1 MNNSRGKSI
10 RNVIGSVLASVPFMI
25 ATSPAQACTTEAYL
39 GSVCMTAGNYCP
51 KGTVEAAGQLVAIAE
66 NQALFAV
73 MGTAYGGDGRTN
85 FGMPDLRGRTPVGA
99 GAGQSPGL
107 TLVRQGQ
114 KRGVETV
121 TLQQSQMPSHTH
133 SLNALPVDAT
143 GNVEP
148 DAWLANTRIP
158 ASREATT
165 PAATYASS
173 GSATM
178 LNSGSIGTSGG
189 GRAIDNL
196 PPQLGMRYCIVTDG
210 LFPPRD

>member
-1 MNNSRGKSI
+1 
-10 RNVIGSVLASVPFMI
+10 
-25 ATSPAQACTTEAYL
+25 
-39 GSVCMTAGNYCP
+39 
-51 KGTVEAAGQLVAIAE
+51 AA

-99 GAGQSPGL
+99 GQPSGL
-107 TLVRQGQ
+107 IPVRQGQ

-148 DAWLANTRIP
+148 GAWLANTRIP
-158 ASREATT
+158 ALRETTT

-189 GRAIDNL
+189 SRAIDNL
-196 PPQLGMRYCIVTDG
+196 PPQLGMRYCIVTNG
-210 LFPPRD
+210 LFPSRN